1 MVRPPLRASRI
12 KNNPIGFTSG
22 RGHTPHDARPP
33 HRGSAPHLSR
43 GPLGGLRPDSVT
55 LNVGCIESWT
65 FLRADGV
72 GYDGVRCR
80 SSNLLIRDHR
90 VMPDADLAVL
100 YSVATKRLAEQVRRN
115 SRRFP
120 ADFMFRLTAV
130 EARIL
135 RSRIA
140 TSSFGRGWGG
150 RRYAPYAFTEQ
161 GVAMLSSVLR
171 SPRAVQ
177 VNIAIMRAFVRLRG
191 LLASSEAL
199 ARKLDAIERK
209 YDAQFKV
216 VFDAIRQLMSPP
228 AAGRRMI
235 GFRARVCGD
244 NVGRLRPKPNLRSQ
258 AHQGPL
264 RGQAESLQIRAR

>member
-1 MVRPPLRASRI
+1 MPKQGAVVPAERIERAI
-12 KNNPIGFTSG
+12 
-22 RGHTPHDARPP
+22 
-33 HRGSAPHLSR
+33 
-43 GPLGGLRPDSVT
+43 
-55 LNVGCIESWT
+55 
-65 FLRADGV
+65 
-72 GYDGVRCR
+72 
-80 SSNLLIRDHR
+80 LLIRDHR
-90 VMPDADLAVL
+90 VMLDADLAVL
-100 YSVATKRLAEQVRRN
+100 YGVPTKRLAEQVRRN

-161 GVAMLSSVLR
+161 GVAMLSSVLK

-199 ARKLDAIERK
+199 ARKLDALERK

-228 AAGRRMI
+228 AAGRRTI
-235 GFRARVCGD
+235 GFRARACGD
-244 NVGRLRPKPNLRSQ
+244 NVDRLRPKPNWRSQ
-258 AHQGPL
+258 SHRGPL
-264 RGQAESLQIRAR
+264 GAQAESLQIRAATTSASTWVRPRGRRSATCTST

>member
-1 MVRPPLRASRI
+1 MAQASGPIAAPKDLPSRRPGPRARATYACGSLVYFMVRPPLRASRI

-33 HRGSAPHLSR
+33 HRGSSPHLSR
-43 GPLGGLRPDSVT
+43 GRK
-55 LNVGCIESWT
+55 
-65 FLRADGV
+65 
-72 GYDGVRCR
+72 
-80 SSNLLIRDHR
+80 SNLLIRDHR
-90 VMPDADLAVL
+90 VMLDADLAVL
-100 YSVATKRLAEQVRRN
+100 YGVPTKRLAEQVRRN

-199 ARKLDAIERK
+199 ARKLDALERK
-209 YDAQFKV
+209 YDARFKV

-228 AAGRRMI
+228 AAGRRTI
-235 GFRARVCGD
+235 GFRARACGD

-264 RGQAESLQIRAR
+264 RGQAESLEIP